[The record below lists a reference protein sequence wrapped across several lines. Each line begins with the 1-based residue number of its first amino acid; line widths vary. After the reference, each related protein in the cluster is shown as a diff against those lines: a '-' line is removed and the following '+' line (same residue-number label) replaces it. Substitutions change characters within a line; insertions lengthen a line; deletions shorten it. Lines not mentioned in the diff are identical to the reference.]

1 MNTNK
6 VLPPD
11 LDVLYKEVDA
21 YEYKPSQAQ
30 PPCIGLSANLREGL
44 SCIANT
50 YVNAVLKAG
59 GTPVVIPVTTD
70 PEVLST
76 ALAHLD
82 GLILTGGGDINPLYC
97 NEQPIPQV
105 GEGSTFRDQYDLTL
119 LHLAANRQIP
129 IFGICRGHQ
138 LINLAYGGTL
148 YQDIYSQRSEP
159 TFKHSQSLP
168 REEVSHLANIEEGSE
183 LAKLF
188 GTKVAVNSFHHQAI
202 REVAPGFRATAFSP
216 DGIVE
221 AIESTV
227 PFRQILGVQWHPEAM
242 AAADEEGMLRLFARF
257 IEQARVF
264 RQVKHIHRRIVTLD
278 SHCDTPML
286 FEEGATLGQKSPQ
299 GRVNLPR
306 MMEGCLDTACIVA
319 YLKQEARDDDS
330 LRQATDKATRIIR
343 EIKRQVEEYNEIAE
357 IAYTPEDVL
366 RIKQAGKK
374 AFMIGIENGYALG
387 KDLAN
392 IARFKDMG
400 AIYITLCH
408 NGDNDLCDSAQGT
421 AEWNGLSPLGREAVK
436 EMNRLGILIDVSHAS
451 EKTFYDVI
459 KESRYPII
467 ASHSSVRTLCN
478 HPRNLTDDQLRAFA
492 ENDGVVQICLYGGF
506 LNKDE
511 EAANIQDAVEHICH
525 VAELIGTD
533 HIGIGSDFDGGGGIP
548 GCDGSNELINITKA
562 LVEAGFDEAEL
573 QKIWGGNFLRVM
585 SIVQAAANR

>member
-11 LDVLYKEVDA
+11 LDALYKEVDA

-97 NEQPIPQV
+97 NEQPIAEL
-105 GEGSTFRDQYDLTL
+105 GEGNTFRDQYDLTL
-119 LHLAANRQIP
+119 LRLAANRQIP

-148 YQDIYSQRSEP
+148 YQDIHSQRTEL

-168 REEVSHLANIEEGSE
+168 REEVSHTVHIEEGSE
-183 LAKLF
+183 LEKLF

-227 PFRQILGVQWHPEAM
+227 PYRRITGVQWHPECM
-242 AAADEEGMLRLFARF
+242 AAAGDEGMIRLFTWF
-257 IEQARVF
+257 IDQVRSF
-264 RQVKHIHRRIVTLD
+264 RKAKNIHQDIVTLD

-286 FEEGATLGQKSPQ
+286 FEEGVTLGQKNEKA
-299 GRVNLPR
+299 RVNIPLMR
-306 MMEGCLDTACIVA
+306 DGSLDVACMAA
-319 YLKQEARDDDS
+319 YLKQGARDDDS
-330 LRQATDKATRIIR
+330 LLQATDKATRIIK
-343 EIKRQVEEYNEIAE
+343 EIRRQVEECHTIAE
-357 IAYTPEDVL
+357 VAYTSKDIYRLKEE
-366 RIKQAGKK
+366 GKK
-374 AFMIGIENGYALG
+374 AFLIGIENAYAIG
-387 KDLAN
+387 KDLTN
-392 IARFKDMG
+392 LSRFKKLG
-400 AIYITLCH
+400 VTYITLCH
-408 NGDNDLCDSAQGT
+408 NGDNDLCDSALGNN
-421 AEWNGLSPLGREAVK
+421 EWNGLSPLGKKVVRK
-436 EMNRLGILIDVSHAS
+436 MNRLGIMVDVSHAS

-459 KESRYPII
+459 KESHCPIL
-467 ASHSSVRTLCN
+467 ASHSCARAVCN
-478 HPRNLTDDQLRAFA
+478 HPRNLTDDQLRVLA
-492 ENDGVVQICLYGGF
+492 EMGGLVQVCLYGGF
-506 LNKDE
+506 LNEDAKAASIKD
-511 EAANIQDAVEHICH
+511 VVKHITH
-525 VAELIGTD
+525 IAKLIGTEF
-533 HIGIGSDFDGGGGIP
+533 IGIGSDFDGGGGVL
-548 GCDGSNELINITKA
+548 GCNNASEVINITQA
-562 LVEAGFDEAEL
+562 LIEAGFNDTDL
-573 QKIWGGNFLRVM
+573 QRMWGENFLDIM
-585 SIVQAAANR
+585 SLQGPI